1 MKKIE
6 KRPADLERSF
16 HREVIILEMPDGSTE
31 TVIVGSSLVRRIL
44 EEERTSEDYLQTAS
58 AA

>member
-6 KRPADLERSF
+6 KRPSDLERSF

-31 TVIVGSSLVRRIL
+31 IVGSSLVRRIL
-44 EEERTSEDYLQTAS
+44 EEERTSEDCLQTAS
-58 AA
+58 AT